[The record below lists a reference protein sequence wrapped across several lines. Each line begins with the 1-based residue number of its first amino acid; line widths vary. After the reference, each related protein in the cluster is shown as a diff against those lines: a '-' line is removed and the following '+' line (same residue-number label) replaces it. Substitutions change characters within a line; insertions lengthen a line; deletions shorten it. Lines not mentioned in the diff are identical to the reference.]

1 MVTDPDLK
9 CEHYALSLG
18 VRIRDWTV
26 FKLEGSFDF
35 QMSMNVSPDL
45 VLTVEHAR
53 IYKEATDANADRDFS
68 GNTARQVHI
77 NTVLNLHI

>member
-1 MVTDPDLK
+1 
-9 CEHYALSLG
+9 
-18 VRIRDWTV
+18 
-26 FKLEGSFDF
+26 
-35 QMSMNVSPDL
+35 MSMNVSPDL